1 MVHTGSCS
9 VLASVRTQVNAS
21 CIPVVGCHTVVGL
34 RVAPRDRKSVQVV
47 ESQSC
52 SSFEP
57 VRTCAEVVERIIY
70 CPVRSVLLGSHH
82 VQFILRG
89 VQSHGSAIGRVDV
102 SVLAS
107 LFEIDEDDAI
117 TSARSVDCGCR
128 TVLEDIDR
136 FDIRRVDVGQVSSRN
151 TVNDYERTIAR
162 AS

>member
-21 CIPVVGCHTVVGL
+21 CIPVVGCNTVVGL
-34 RVAPRDRKSVQVV
+34 CVAAGNCKSVQVV

-52 SSFEP
+52 SGFEP
-57 VRTCAEVVERIIY
+57 VGTCAEVIERIIY

-82 VQFILRG
+82 VKFILRSI
-89 VQSHGSAIGRVDV
+89 QSHGSAIGRVDV

-107 LFEIDEDDAI
+107 LFEIDEDDTI

-128 TVLEDIDR
+128 TVLEHIDR
-136 FDIRRVDVGQVSSRN
+136 LDIRRVDVGQISSRN